1 MNGVLRLK
9 LGFTMVEVVWVLRWL
24 LVFGC
29 IVLVLFSVSTS
40 VEAGSCPE
48 ALGGEWKL
56 GLLESVDL
64 ALDVGSL
71 GYDLLWVLYGV
82 VGEFF
87 VDFVHEGVA

>member
-40 VEAGSCPE
+40 VEAGSGPE
-48 ALGGEWKL
+48 AFGG
-56 GLLESVDL
+56 
-64 ALDVGSL
+64 
-71 GYDLLWVLYGV
+71 
-82 VGEFF
+82 
-87 VDFVHEGVA
+87 